1 LDKQVECQQQLEIN
15 LLIDKIIDINKINHY
30 FNLLI
35 IVKHLWLNL
44 IDIKNQIIL
53 YMDLHYILI
62 NQDLIYMQTLI

>member
-35 IVKHLWLNL
+35 IVELLWPNL

-62 NQDLIYMQTLI
+62 NQDLI

>member
-1 LDKQVECQQQLEIN
+1 MDKQVECQQQLEIN

>member
-1 LDKQVECQQQLEIN
+1 MDKQVECQQQLEIN

-35 IVKHLWLNL
+35 IVELLWPNL

-62 NQDLIYMQTLI
+62 NQDLI